1 MPLRT
6 VFTKL
11 VDKLAYTELSREKI
25 LEIGYDFILELVE
38 NDVAYDVAEA
48 LVEML
53 AERLSEEKVPRVSD
67 KKKYVRE
74 ELRKLLLEIFE
85 GAGTLDLDSVVRGI
99 KEPPLILLLLGP
111 NGHGKTTTAAKL
123 AYRYKKMGRRP
134 LLVAADTF
142 RAGAIEQLVTWGE
155 KIGVPVHMGK
165 YGADPA
171 AVAYEAVAR
180 ARSGGHDIVIV
191 DTAGRMHTNVN
202 LIDEMKKIV
211 RVVEPHYRIYVG
223 DALVGSDAVEQ
234 AGVFSREVGIDASI
248 LTKMDADVKGGAAL
262 SIVYVTKRPIVYVG
276 VGQGAGDLEVFDYK
290 AFVDKLLPPP

>member
-1 MPLRT
+1 MALKN

-11 VDKLAYTELSREKI
+11 VDRLAYTELSREKV
-25 LEIGYDFILELVE
+25 LEIGYEFILELVE

-48 LVEML
+48 LVETL
-53 AERLSEEKVPRVSD
+53 AERLSREKVPRVAD
-67 KKKYVRE
+67 KRKIIRDA
-74 ELRKLLLEIFE
+74 LRRLLLEVFE
-85 GAGTLDLDSVVRGI
+85 AAGTLDLDKAVLDARSR
-99 KEPPLILLLLGP
+99 PLVLLLLGP

-123 AYRYKKMGRRP
+123 AYRYKGMGRRP

-142 RAGAIEQLVTWGE
+142 RAGAIEQLERWGE
-155 KIGVPVHMGK
+155 RIGVPVHTGR

-180 ARSGGHDIVIV
+180 ARAEGFDVVII

-202 LIDEMKKIV
+202 LMDEMRKIV
-211 RVVEPHYRIYVG
+211 RVVEPDYRIYVG

-234 AGVFSREVGIDASI
+234 AGVFSREVGFDASI

-262 SIVYVTKRPIVYVG
+262 SIVYTSRRPIVYVG
-276 VGQGAGDLEVFDYK
+276 VGQEPGDLEVFDYK
-290 AFVDKLLPPP
+290 AFVDSLLPPA